1 MNYVT
6 PAGFRDFSAEEAAL
20 REEITSNVQQLFA
33 KCGYTPIETPTLE
46 IMDVLQAGGHIPAA
60 PFKLFDSQGELLA
73 MRPDVT
79 MQVARMCSTRYA
91 NCSHPLRFRYT
102 QRVFRQADTRL
113 QAVTR
118 EMTQIGVECIGE
130 QGAAADAEV
139 IGLMTQAL
147 QRAGV
152 GEFKLA
158 LATVGVLRAL
168 LAKSQGSAAWQRRVL
183 QAYHASN
190 FVDLDALTS
199 GEEVGAGVRAGAAGD
214 ADASARGEGEA
225 SGDACA
231 SDACASDA
239 GGAGAGGKRVNVGAG
254 VRADVAQA
262 IRQLAHIRGGKE
274 AIAAAR
280 ALVEPLGCADGLDA
294 FEQTYELLC
303 ERGLQDCIMIDFSV
317 MSSFDYYTG
326 VVFEAYAPQIGTPLG
341 SGGRYDH
348 MLAAYGQDR
357 PAAGFAFYLEQV
369 MAAREFQGAGVAAS
383 VQGAGGA
390 GAAASAQNA
399 GGEAA
404 GAEKGEVFVPATS
417 FTSAPAQ
424 GSAQEFAPA
433 APTQESA
440 QAAAP
445 AQAPALAPTTFAA
458 APTQKP
464 LRIAVPKGSLNPDS
478 IAALQRAGLDTTGL
492 ENPGRLLRIE
502 SPGVEYII
510 VRPTDAPTMVS
521 LGAADCGICGKDS
534 LIEANVEVVEL
545 VDLTFGACRF
555 VVAEPAQAKGVA
567 QARYQRLGSFRVAT
581 KYPRI
586 ARNFYAQRG
595 MQVEIVKLQGNIE
608 LAPLTGIAERIIDIT
623 ATGTTLRENNL
634 VIVDEVCASTA
645 RFFANVCSFRTD
657 SRVAA
662 LAHAMS
668 ETIGEATVIAGS
680 SN

>member
-20 REEITSNVQQLFA
+20 REEITYNVQQLFA
-33 KCGYTPIETPTLE
+33 KSGYTPIETPTLE
-46 IMDVLQAGGHIPAA
+46 IMDVLEAGGHVPAS

-91 NCSHPLRFRYT
+91 GCTAPLRFRYT
-102 QRVFRQADTRL
+102 QRVFREADTRL

-118 EMTQIGVECIGE
+118 EMTQIGIECIG
-130 QGAAADAEV
+130 QKGAAADAEV
-139 IGLMTQAL
+139 IGLMTEAL
-147 QRAGV
+147 IAAGV
-152 GEFKLA
+152 PDFKLA

-168 LAKSQGSAAWQRRVL
+168 LAASQGTPAWQKSIL

-190 FVDLDALTS
+190 FVDLDALTES
-199 GEEVGAGVRAGAAGD
+199 E
-214 ADASARGEGEA
+214 SAQFVA
-225 SGDACA
+225 SGA
-231 SDACASDA
+231 
-239 GGAGAGGKRVNVGAG
+239 
-254 VRADVAQA
+254 RADVARA
-262 IRQLAHIRGGKE
+262 IRLLARIRGGQD

-280 ALVEPLGCADGLDA
+280 LLVEPLGCADGLDE
-294 FEQTYELLC
+294 FEQTYNLLC
-303 ERGLQDCIMIDFSV
+303 ARGLRERIMIDFSV

-326 VVFEAYAPQIGTPLG
+326 VVFEAYAPQIGTSLG

-369 MAAREFQGAGVAAS
+369 MTARELQREGEGEAA
-383 VQGAGGA
+383 AGA
-390 GAAASAQNA
+390 GAADAGFAPVASVAASAGA
-399 GGEAA
+399 CADEGGASAA
-404 GAEKGEVFVPATS
+404 IA
-417 FTSAPAQ
+417 AP
-424 GSAQEFAPA
+424 APA
-433 APTQESA
+433 ATT
-440 QAAAP
+440 AAAP
-445 AQAPALAPTTFAA
+445 VR
-458 APTQKP
+458 P
-464 LRIAVPKGSLNPDS
+464 LRVAVPKGSLNPDS

-492 ENPGRLLRIE
+492 EHPGRLLRI
-502 SPGVEYII
+502 SNPGVEYII
-510 VRPTDAPTMVS
+510 VRPSDAPVMVS

-534 LIEANVEVVEL
+534 LIEADVDVVEL

-555 VVAEPAQAKGVA
+555 VVAEPALAAGVA
-567 QARYQRLGSFRVAT
+567 EERYQRLGTFRVAT

-586 ARNFYAQRG
+586 ARDFYAKRG

-657 SRVAA
+657 SRVAQ
-662 LAHAMS
+662 LAQNMS

>member
-6 PAGFRDFSAEEAAL
+6 PAGFRDFSAEEATL
-20 REEITSNVQQLFA
+20 REEIIFNVQQLFA
-33 KCGYTPIETPTLE
+33 KSGYTPIETPTLE
-46 IMDVLQAGGHIPAA
+46 IMDVLEAGGHVPAS

-91 NCSHPLRFRYT
+91 GCTAPLRFRYT
-102 QRVFRQADTRL
+102 QRVFREADTRL

-118 EMTQIGVECIGE
+118 EMTQIGIECIG
-130 QGAAADAEV
+130 QKGAAADAEV
-139 IGLMTQAL
+139 IGLMTEAL
-147 QRAGV
+147 IAAGV
-152 GEFKLA
+152 PDFKLA

-168 LAKSQGSAAWQRRVL
+168 LAASQGTPAWQKSIL

-190 FVDLDALTS
+190 FVDLDALTES
-199 GEEVGAGVRAGAAGD
+199 E
-214 ADASARGEGEA
+214 SAQFAA
-225 SGDACA
+225 SGA
-231 SDACASDA
+231 
-239 GGAGAGGKRVNVGAG
+239 
-254 VRADVAQA
+254 RADVARA
-262 IRQLAHIRGGKE
+262 IRLLARIRGGQE

-280 ALVEPLGCADGLDA
+280 LLVEPLKCADGLDE
-294 FEQTYELLC
+294 FEQTYALLC
-303 ERGLQDCIMIDFSV
+303 ARGLRERIMIDFSV

-326 VVFEAYAPQIGTPLG
+326 VVFEAYAPQIGTSLG

-369 MAAREFQGAGVAAS
+369 MTARELQREGEGEGEAAAGADTADADVAS
-383 VQGAGGA
+383 VVSAAPAAAGA
-390 GAAASAQNA
+390 GALAAADGA
-399 GGEAA
+399 PAA
-404 GAEKGEVFVPATS
+404 AP
-417 FTSAPAQ
+417 SAPA
-424 GSAQEFAPA
+424 AR
-433 APTQESA
+433 
-440 QAAAP
+440 
-445 AQAPALAPTTFAA
+445 
-458 APTQKP
+458 P
-464 LRIAVPKGSLNPDS
+464 LRVAVPKGSLNPDS
-478 IAALQRAGLDTTGL
+478 LAALQRAGLDTTGL
-492 ENPGRLLRIE
+492 EHPGRLLRI
-502 SPGVEYII
+502 SNPGVEYII
-510 VRPTDAPTMVS
+510 VRPSDAPVMVS

-534 LIEANVEVVEL
+534 LIEADVDVVEL

-555 VVAEPAQAKGVA
+555 VVAEPAAAANVA
-567 QARYQRLGSFRVAT
+567 EERYQRLGSFRVAT

-586 ARNFYAQRG
+586 ARDFYAKRG

-657 SRVAA
+657 PRVAQ
-662 LAHAMS
+662 LAQNMS

>member
-20 REEITSNVQQLFA
+20 REEITYNVQQLFA
-33 KCGYTPIETPTLE
+33 KSGYTPIETPTLE
-46 IMDVLQAGGHIPAA
+46 IMDVLEAGGHVPAS

-91 NCSHPLRFRYT
+91 GCTAPLRFRYT
-102 QRVFRQADTRL
+102 QRVFREADTRL

-118 EMTQIGVECIGE
+118 EMTQIGIECIG
-130 QGAAADAEV
+130 QKGAAADAEV
-139 IGLMTQAL
+139 IGLMTEAL
-147 QRAGV
+147 IAAGV
-152 GEFKLA
+152 PDFKLA

-168 LAKSQGSAAWQRRVL
+168 LAASQGTPAWQKSIL

-190 FVDLDALTS
+190 FVDLDALTES
-199 GEEVGAGVRAGAAGD
+199 E
-214 ADASARGEGEA
+214 SAQFVA
-225 SGDACA
+225 SGA
-231 SDACASDA
+231 
-239 GGAGAGGKRVNVGAG
+239 
-254 VRADVAQA
+254 RADVARA
-262 IRQLAHIRGGKE
+262 IRLLVRIRGGQD

-280 ALVEPLGCADGLDA
+280 LLVEPLKCADGLDE
-294 FEQTYELLC
+294 FEQTYALLC
-303 ERGLQDCIMIDFSV
+303 ARGLRERIMIDFSV

-326 VVFEAYAPQIGTPLG
+326 VVFEAYAPQIGTSLG

-369 MAAREFQGAGVAAS
+369 MTARELQREGEGEGVA
-383 VQGAGGA
+383 VL
-390 GAAASAQNA
+390 
-399 GGEAA
+399 
-404 GAEKGEVFVPATS
+404 
-417 FTSAPAQ
+417 
-424 GSAQEFAPA
+424 
-433 APTQESA
+433 
-440 QAAAP
+440 AAAP
-445 AQAPALAPTTFAA
+445 AR
-458 APTQKP
+458 P
-464 LRIAVPKGSLNPDS
+464 LRVAVPKGSLNPDS

-492 ENPGRLLRIE
+492 EHPGRLLRI
-502 SPGVEYII
+502 SNPGVEYII
-510 VRPTDAPTMVS
+510 VRPSDAPVMVS

-534 LIEANVEVVEL
+534 LIEADVDVVEL

-555 VVAEPAQAKGVA
+555 VVAEPALATGVA
-567 QARYQRLGSFRVAT
+567 EERYRRLGSFRVAT
-581 KYPRI
+581 KYTRI
-586 ARNFYAQRG
+586 ARDFYAKRG

-657 SRVAA
+657 SRVAQ
-662 LAHAMS
+662 LAQNMS

>member
-20 REEITSNVQQLFA
+20 REEITYNVQQLFA
-33 KCGYTPIETPTLE
+33 KSGYTPIETPTLE
-46 IMDVLQAGGHIPAA
+46 IMDVLEAGGHVPAS

-91 NCSHPLRFRYT
+91 GCTAPLRFRYT
-102 QRVFRQADTRL
+102 QRVFREADTRL

-118 EMTQIGVECIGE
+118 EMTQIGIECIG
-130 QGAAADAEV
+130 QKGAAADAEV
-139 IGLMTQAL
+139 IGLMTEAL
-147 QRAGV
+147 IAAGV
-152 GEFKLA
+152 PDFKLA

-168 LAKSQGSAAWQRRVL
+168 LAASQGTPAWQKSIL

-190 FVDLDALTS
+190 FVDLDALTES
-199 GEEVGAGVRAGAAGD
+199 E
-214 ADASARGEGEA
+214 SARFAA
-225 SGDACA
+225 SGA
-231 SDACASDA
+231 
-239 GGAGAGGKRVNVGAG
+239 
-254 VRADVAQA
+254 RADVARA
-262 IRQLAHIRGGKE
+262 IRLLARIRGGQD

-280 ALVEPLGCADGLDA
+280 LLVEPLGCADGLDE
-294 FEQTYELLC
+294 FEQTYALLC
-303 ERGLQDCIMIDFSV
+303 ARGLRERIMIDFSV

-326 VVFEAYAPQIGTPLG
+326 VVFEAYAPQIGTSLG

-369 MAAREFQGAGVAAS
+369 MTARELQREGEGEGVA
-383 VQGAGGA
+383 
-390 GAAASAQNA
+390 
-399 GGEAA
+399 
-404 GAEKGEVFVPATS
+404 VP
-417 FTSAPAQ
+417 
-424 GSAQEFAPA
+424 
-433 APTQESA
+433 
-440 QAAAP
+440 AAAP
-445 AQAPALAPTTFAA
+445 AR
-458 APTQKP
+458 P
-464 LRIAVPKGSLNPDS
+464 LRVAVPKGSLNPDS

-492 ENPGRLLRIE
+492 EHPGRLLRI
-502 SPGVEYII
+502 SNLGVEYII
-510 VRPTDAPTMVS
+510 VRPSDAPVMVS

-534 LIEANVEVVEL
+534 LIEADVDVVEL

-555 VVAEPAQAKGVA
+555 VVAEPALAAGVA
-567 QARYQRLGSFRVAT
+567 EERYQRLGSFRVAT

-586 ARNFYAQRG
+586 ARDFYAKRG

-657 SRVAA
+657 SRVAQ
-662 LAHAMS
+662 LAQNMS

>member
-20 REEITSNVQQLFA
+20 REEITYNVQQLFA
-33 KCGYTPIETPTLE
+33 KSGYTPIETPTLE
-46 IMDVLQAGGHIPAA
+46 IMDVLEAGGHVPAS

-91 NCSHPLRFRYT
+91 GCTAPLRFRYT
-102 QRVFRQADTRL
+102 QRVFREADTRL

-118 EMTQIGVECIGE
+118 EMTQIGIECIG
-130 QGAAADAEV
+130 QKGAAADAEV
-139 IGLMTQAL
+139 IGLMTEAL
-147 QRAGV
+147 IAAGV
-152 GEFKLA
+152 PDFKLA

-168 LAKSQGSAAWQRRVL
+168 LAASQGTPAWQKSIL

-190 FVDLDALTS
+190 FVDLDALTES
-199 GEEVGAGVRAGAAGD
+199 E
-214 ADASARGEGEA
+214 SAQFVA
-225 SGDACA
+225 SGA
-231 SDACASDA
+231 
-239 GGAGAGGKRVNVGAG
+239 
-254 VRADVAQA
+254 RADVARA
-262 IRQLAHIRGGKE
+262 IRVLARIRGGQD

-280 ALVEPLGCADGLDA
+280 LLVEPLKCADGLDE
-294 FEQTYELLC
+294 FEQTYALLC
-303 ERGLQDCIMIDFSV
+303 ARGLRERIMIDFSV

-326 VVFEAYAPQIGTPLG
+326 VVFEAYAPQIGTSLG
-341 SGGRYDH
+341 RGGRYDH

-369 MAAREFQGAGVAAS
+369 MTARELQREGEGEGVA
-383 VQGAGGA
+383 VL
-390 GAAASAQNA
+390 
-399 GGEAA
+399 
-404 GAEKGEVFVPATS
+404 
-417 FTSAPAQ
+417 
-424 GSAQEFAPA
+424 
-433 APTQESA
+433 
-440 QAAAP
+440 AAAP
-445 AQAPALAPTTFAA
+445 AR
-458 APTQKP
+458 P
-464 LRIAVPKGSLNPDS
+464 LRVAVPKGSLNPDS

-492 ENPGRLLRIE
+492 EHPGRLLRI
-502 SPGVEYII
+502 SNPGVEYII
-510 VRPTDAPTMVS
+510 VRPSDAPVMVS

-534 LIEANVEVVEL
+534 LIEADVDVVEL

-555 VVAEPAQAKGVA
+555 VVAEPALATGVA
-567 QARYQRLGSFRVAT
+567 EERYRRLGSFRVAT

-586 ARNFYAQRG
+586 ARDFYAKRG

-657 SRVAA
+657 SRVAQ
-662 LAHAMS
+662 LAQNMS

>member
-20 REEITSNVQQLFA
+20 REEITYNVQQLFA
-33 KCGYTPIETPTLE
+33 KSGYTPIETPTLE
-46 IMDVLQAGGHIPAA
+46 IMDVLEAGGHVPAS

-91 NCSHPLRFRYT
+91 GCTAPLRFRYT
-102 QRVFRQADTRL
+102 QRVFREADTRL

-118 EMTQIGVECIGE
+118 EMTQIGIECIG
-130 QGAAADAEV
+130 QKGAAADAEV
-139 IGLMTQAL
+139 IGLMTEAL
-147 QRAGV
+147 IAAGV
-152 GEFKLA
+152 PDFKLA

-168 LAKSQGSAAWQRRVL
+168 LAASQGTPAWQKSIL

-190 FVDLDALTS
+190 FVDLDALTDS
-199 GEEVGAGVRAGAAGD
+199 E
-214 ADASARGEGEA
+214 SAQFVA
-225 SGDACA
+225 SGA
-231 SDACASDA
+231 
-239 GGAGAGGKRVNVGAG
+239 
-254 VRADVAQA
+254 RADVARA
-262 IRQLAHIRGGKE
+262 IRLLARIRGGQD

-280 ALVEPLGCADGLDA
+280 LLVEPLKCADGLDE
-294 FEQTYELLC
+294 FEQTYALLC
-303 ERGLQDCIMIDFSV
+303 ARGLRERIMIDFSV

-326 VVFEAYAPQIGTPLG
+326 VVFEAYAPQIGTSLG

-369 MAAREFQGAGVAAS
+369 MTARELQREGEGEGVA
-383 VQGAGGA
+383 VL
-390 GAAASAQNA
+390 
-399 GGEAA
+399 
-404 GAEKGEVFVPATS
+404 
-417 FTSAPAQ
+417 
-424 GSAQEFAPA
+424 
-433 APTQESA
+433 
-440 QAAAP
+440 AAAP
-445 AQAPALAPTTFAA
+445 AR
-458 APTQKP
+458 P
-464 LRIAVPKGSLNPDS
+464 LRVAVPKGSLNPDS

-492 ENPGRLLRIE
+492 EHPGRLLRI
-502 SPGVEYII
+502 SNPGVEYII
-510 VRPTDAPTMVS
+510 VRPSDAPVMVS

-534 LIEANVEVVEL
+534 LIEADVDVVEL

-555 VVAEPAQAKGVA
+555 VVAEPALATGVA
-567 QARYQRLGSFRVAT
+567 EERYRRLGSFRVAT

-586 ARNFYAQRG
+586 ARDFYAKRG

-657 SRVAA
+657 SRVAQ
-662 LAHAMS
+662 LAQNMS

>member
-6 PAGFRDFSAEEAAL
+6 PAGFRDFSAEEATL
-20 REEITSNVQQLFA
+20 REEIIFNAQQLFA
-33 KCGYTPIETPTLE
+33 KSGYTPIETPTLE
-46 IMDVLQAGGHIPAA
+46 IMDVLEAGGHVPAS

-91 NCSHPLRFRYT
+91 GCTAPLRFRYT
-102 QRVFRQADTRL
+102 QRVFREADTRL

-118 EMTQIGVECIGE
+118 EMTQIGIECIG
-130 QGAAADAEV
+130 QKGAAADAEV
-139 IGLMTQAL
+139 IGLMTEAL
-147 QRAGV
+147 IAAGV
-152 GEFKLA
+152 PDFKLA

-168 LAKSQGSAAWQRRVL
+168 LAASQGMPAWQKSIL

-190 FVDLDALTS
+190 FVDLDALTKN
-199 GEEVGAGVRAGAAGD
+199 EGAQFV
-214 ADASARGEGEA
+214 A
-225 SGDACA
+225 SGA
-231 SDACASDA
+231 
-239 GGAGAGGKRVNVGAG
+239 
-254 VRADVAQA
+254 RADVARA
-262 IRQLAHIRGGKE
+262 IRLLARIRGGQE

-280 ALVEPLGCADGLDA
+280 LLVEPLGCADDLDE
-294 FEQTYELLC
+294 FEQTYALLC
-303 ERGLQDCIMIDFSV
+303 ARGLRERIMIDFSV

-326 VVFEAYAPQIGTPLG
+326 VVFEAYAPQIGASLG

-369 MAAREFQGAGVAAS
+369 MTARELQREGEGKAVA
-383 VQGAGGA
+383 GA
-390 GAAASAQNA
+390 GAAAALA
-399 GGEAA
+399 DEDAA
-404 GAEKGEVFVPATS
+404 SVA
-417 FTSAPAQ
+417 
-424 GSAQEFAPA
+424 APA
-433 APTQESA
+433 A
-440 QAAAP
+440 AAR
-445 AQAPALAPTTFAA
+445 
-458 APTQKP
+458 P
-464 LRIAVPKGSLNPDS
+464 LRVAVPKGSLNPDS

-492 ENPGRLLRIE
+492 EHPGRLLRI
-502 SPGVEYII
+502 SNPGVEYII
-510 VRPTDAPTMVS
+510 VRPSDAPVMVS

-534 LIEANVEVVEL
+534 LIEADVDVVEL

-555 VVAEPAQAKGVA
+555 VVAEPALAAGVA
-567 QARYQRLGSFRVAT
+567 EERYQRLGSFRVAT

-586 ARNFYAQRG
+586 ARDFYAKRG

-657 SRVAA
+657 SRVAQ
-662 LAHAMS
+662 LAQNMS